1 MGKRDK
7 TVKVYGQK
15 ISERWQKI
23 LIEPKINSVDKRNEH
38 LTALNSL

>member
-15 ISERWQKI
+15 TSEHWQKI
-23 LIEPKINSVDKRNEH
+23 LIEPK
-38 LTALNSL
+38 LTR